1 MKAHSKLSTS
11 LCENLEFPSLSRGR
25 GSSRRPTL
33 PKLRH
38 GSSILNNSGS
48 LNTTECSYHKKEDS
62 FSISGKPPRVP
73 VLRTGQLKPKERNE
87 TLLIENLDYEKFYIA
102 EYQYFLY
109 RKHEIV
115 NSRQIYNSQMPF
127 WYIDSIGK
135 TDNFNHKTKESTRSI
150 GLSIED
156 IELANTNRS
165 NYLAWLRDMQLKSEA

>member
-11 LCENLEFPSLSRGR
+11 LCENLEFPSISRGR

-73 VLRTGQLKPKERNE
+73 VLRTGQLKPKERNDN
-87 TLLIENLDYEKFYIA
+87 LLIENIDYEKYYIA
-102 EYQYFLY
+102 EYQ
-109 RKHEIV
+109 KHEIV

-127 WYIDSIGK
+127 WFIDSMGK
-135 TDNFNHKTKESTRSI
+135 SDNFNHKTKESTRSI

-165 NYLAWLRDMQLKSEA
+165 NYLTWLRHMQMKSED